1 MTMKADYYR
10 NDFDCSDMGTKI
22 EVTTAYRA
30 VAGERVAPRASV
42 SRTGF
47 LAGGLEWMPLE
58 RTAGLD
64 PLDLWITLHDQRERG
79 LGEGWR
85 FAERS
90 EVEALIATFGEEP
103 AGRAELLGML
113 GLVRGWLEKDGT
125 VHRELAAWFT
135 EDPMREIGLG
145 LVKGEVVTRGG
156 RLVESRFESCDP
168 WMNEAEANTA
178 AVLVVRDEHWTALS
192 GEPASKDAEARAEL
206 ESSWGC

>member
-1 MTMKADYYR
+1 MTMKALYDI
-10 NDFDCSDMGTKI
+10 DHGTSI
-22 EVTTAYRA
+22 EITTAYSA
-30 VAGERVAPRASV
+30 VADETVAPRASA

-79 LGEGWR
+79 LSEGWR

-90 EVEALIATFGEEP
+90 EVEALISTFCDQPE
-103 AGRAELLGML
+103 GRAELLGML
-113 GLVRGWLEKDGT
+113 GLVRGSVDRDGT
-125 VHRELAAWFT
+125 VHRELEAWFT

-168 WMNEAEANTA
+168 WMSETEAKTA

-192 GEPASKDAEARAEL
+192 GEPAGKDVDAHAEL